1 MSDKI
6 RNIVSTVAVALFIG
20 VFAICCVVKLFNP
33 SEYSEV
39 EKRPFAKF
47 PSDVTVEQLLAN
59 KEYKDPITGVDKKAP
74 IKQFEDFT
82 VDQFPLRE
90 FFRNIKVNFVL
101 NVLGIKENNGYAEED
116 GSIAEIE
123 PSFNSDNVDYQLG
136 KIENIYN
143 KYLTEH
149 DKNVYFCLI
158 PDKTYFFGRDYGYPT
173 RDYEWLKSEIEKRLP
188 EMTQIEIFDKLSLE
202 DYYKT
207 DWHWAQHKLLGVQGA
222 LADGLGIT
230 VSGEY
235 KENTLSDFR
244 GGYTDMSAPYPS
256 AEELIYLTNDVLDN
270 CTVYDYETGGTLGLY
285 NFELYESKVQYDFFL
300 SGSKS
305 LLRID
310 NPAATEK
317 REIVIFRDSFG
328 ANIIPLLAEGYSS
341 IYVVDIRYI
350 YPTAAIGAIGG
361 FEGKDVLFLYSAT
374 VLSPK
379 DLKASAFR

>member
-6 RNIVSTVAVALFIG
+6 RNIVSTVAVSLFIG
-20 VFAICCVVKLFNP
+20 VFAVLSVMKLWNP
-33 SEYSEV
+33 GEYSDV
-39 EKRPFAKF
+39 EKRPLAQL
-47 PSDVTVEQLLAN
+47 PTDVTAEQLLAN
-59 KEYKDPITGVDKKAP
+59 KNYKDPVTGVEKESP
-74 IKQFEDFT
+74 IKQFENFT

-116 GSIAEIE
+116 GSIAQIE
-123 PSFNSDNVDYQLG
+123 TEFVPENVEHQLG
-136 KIENIYN
+136 RIEYIYE
-143 KYLTEH
+143 KYLIES
-149 DKNVYFCLI
+149 DGEVYFCLI

-173 RDYEWLKSEIEKRLP
+173 RDYDALKAELERRFPDMQK
-188 EMTQIEIFDKLSLE
+188 IEIFDKLTLE

-207 DWHWAQHKLLGVQGA
+207 DWHWAQHKLLGVQEA
-222 LADGLGIT
+222 LAEGLGIT

-235 KENTLSDFR
+235 VENVLSDFR
-244 GGYTDMSAPYPS
+244 GGYTDMSALYPN
-256 AEELIYLTNDVLDN
+256 AEELIYLTNDILDS
-270 CTVYDYETGGTLGLY
+270 CTVYDYETNKTMGLY
-285 NFELYESKVQYDFFL
+285 NFDLYESKVQYDFFL
-300 SGSKS
+300 SGSRS

-310 NPAATEK
+310 NPNAAEQ

-350 YPTAAIGAIGG
+350 MPDVVPRVIGG

-374 VLSPK
+374 VLGQRDFK
-379 DLKASAFR
+379 

>member
-6 RNIVSTVAVALFIG
+6 RNIVSTVAVSLFIG
-20 VFAICCVVKLFNP
+20 VFAVLCVMKLFSP
-33 SEYSEV
+33 SDYSEV
-39 EKRPFAKF
+39 EKRPLAQL
-47 PSDVTVEQLLAN
+47 PTDVTAEQLLAN
-59 KEYKDPITGVDKKAP
+59 KDYKDPVTGVDKKAP

-101 NVLGIKENNGYAEED
+101 NVLGIKENNGYAEEG

-123 PSFNSDNVDYQLG
+123 TEFVAENVEHQLSR
-136 KIENIYN
+136 IEYIYE
-143 KYLTEH
+143 KYLIES
-149 DKNVYFCLI
+149 DGEVYFCLI

-173 RDYEWLKSEIEKRLP
+173 RDYDALKAKLENRFPDMKK
-188 EMTQIEIFDKLSLE
+188 IEIFDELTLE

-222 LADGLGIT
+222 LAEGLGIT

-235 KENTLSDFR
+235 VENVLSDFR
-244 GGYTDMSAPYPS
+244 GGYTDMSALYPS

-270 CTVYDYETGGTLGLY
+270 CTVYDYETNKTTGLY

-310 NPAATEK
+310 NPAATET

-350 YPTAAIGAIGG
+350 MPDVVPKVIGD
-361 FEGKDVLFLYSAT
+361 FEGRDVLFLYSAT
-374 VLSPK
+374 VLGQNDFK
-379 DLKASAFR
+379 